1 MTPLF
6 GLQYA
11 GQSPGK
17 IDATSIAPQLYQGRV
32 PPNGR
37 ALADARFTMLVL
49 AAREYQPRSANFPGL
64 RVVLHVPLNDDA
76 PTPNEV
82 AAAMNASTYVVDEI
96 KRGGKVLVTCLQGR
110 NRSGLISALALR
122 KLYGFSGKQ
131 VLSQVQTMRSNALT
145 NPWFQQLLLDL
156 PSRSP
161 R

>member
-1 MTPLF
+1 MTPLL

-11 GQSPGK
+11 GQPTTK
-17 IDATSIAPQLYQGRV
+17 IDATAIAPQLYQGSV

-64 RVVLHVPLNDDA
+64 RVVLHAPLNDDV
-76 PTPNEV
+76 PTSSEV
-82 AAAMNASTYVVDEI
+82 AAAMNAATYVVDEI

-131 VLSQVQTMRSNALT
+131 VLSQVQTMRANALT
-145 NPWFQQLLLDL
+145 NPWFQQLLSDL